1 MFYEYH
7 VCEYIDLN
15 VKGNQQ
21 HLKAKKKDQEEVLD
35 QEALKDQN
43 IRKDKNAEIGHMA
56 GKDQVAVKKDQV
68 AVKKDQEDQNNI
80 DQ

>member
-1 MFYEYH
+1 MCIHRSKHKRKSATPQE
-7 VCEYIDLN
+7 
-15 VKGNQQ
+15 G
-21 HLKAKKKDQEEVLD
+21 KKKGQEEVLD
-35 QEALKDQN
+35 QEALKEDQN

-68 AVKKDQEDQNNI
+68 AVKKDQEDQKNI